1 MTFKTI
7 KIFGI
12 IKFEFLAE
20 TQFLYNCNIFTINI
34 FITVDS
40 VGVFWGRKVFN
51 SDKFS
56 IVSEARNS
64 LVAFAEKQQMKINSY
79 QKLKH
84 GYLIHSLSD
93 RVLRFIFSY
102 FYSTTKHEII
112 QIKNHNL
119 LCSLD
124 PPNQSRLF

>member
-1 MTFKTI
+1 M
-7 KIFGI
+7 
-12 IKFEFLAE
+12 
-20 TQFLYNCNIFTINI
+20 
-34 FITVDS
+34 DS

-112 QIKNHNL
+112 QIKNHNF